1 MTYSPMLTKSLSRS
15 NTLMVTSTSNPMSES
30 PSQLGTSIVVNF
42 SPILL
47 STTGTP
53 SQHLNSVFSTH
64 VQTGRLSFQSAYD
77 NEVFRLYN

>member
-64 VQTGRLSFQSAYD
+64 VQPGRLSFQSAYD